1 MTTEKTPTESLPV
14 TETTLPRDL
23 QFDAVPY
30 QSDGG
35 FSGPGLIM
43 LLLGLSAAGIGLGAL
58 VHVIGQWI
66 YLVVLFPIAIGF
78 FLGGLGTYLIK
89 TGKVRSPLMAS
100 LAGLVAALL
109 CFFTQQY
116 LDYRQFLKER
126 DRERLEFKA
135 ILQENEQF
143 QKIIKKI
150 KGDKDFNDA
159 RAALQVE
166 SFPEYIDFR
175 ARMGVTIKKMNLG
188 YYGTYIY
195 WIIELLIITGIV
207 FSMVRKTARE
217 PFCPLTHTWK
227 TERCGTHFQIP
238 AELGT
243 EAIVAALQEGAIG
256 KISEVKKQTGMDSPE
271 NMIPLRLYVYASP
284 QHEEPCTVDV
294 RLASVLP
301 GKQENVE
308 EKELAMVTYPAQ
320 ALAALETL
328 CR

>member
-1 MTTEKTPTESLPV
+1 MTTEKSPTEPLPV
-14 TETTLPRDL
+14 SEATLPRDL

-30 QSDGG
+30 QPDGG

-43 LLLGLSAAGIGLGAL
+43 LILGLGAAGIGLGAL
-58 VHVIGQWI
+58 VHFIGQWI

-78 FLGGLGTYLIK
+78 FLGGLGAYLIK

-116 LDYRQFLKER
+116 LDYRQFLNER
-126 DRERLEFKA
+126 DMVRLEFKA
-135 ILQENEQF
+135 NLQQNEQF

-150 KGDKDFNDA
+150 KGDKDFDDA
-159 RAALQVE
+159 LAAMKVE
-166 SFPEYIDFR
+166 SFPQYIDFR

-195 WIIELLIITGIV
+195 WMVELLIITGIV

-217 PFCPLTHTWK
+217 PFCPLTHAWK

-238 AELGT
+238 AELGAD
-243 EAIVAALQEGAIG
+243 AIVAALQEGAIG
-256 KISEVKKQTGMDSPE
+256 KIYEVKNQPGLDSTGK
-271 NMIPLRLYVYASP
+271 MIPMRLYVYASP
-284 QHEEPCTVDV
+284 QHEEPCTVDA
-294 RLASVLP
+294 RLVSVHV
-301 GKQENVE
+301 KQDQTE
-308 EKELAMVTYPAQ
+308 EKELAIVTYPAK
-320 ALAALETL
+320 ALASLETL

>member
-1 MTTEKTPTESLPV
+1 MNTEKSPAEPLPNS
-14 TETTLPRDL
+14 EATLPRDL

-30 QSDGG
+30 QPDGG

-43 LLLGLSAAGIGLGAL
+43 LILGLGAASIGLGAL
-58 VHVIGQWI
+58 VHFIGQWI
-66 YLVVLFPIAIGF
+66 YLVVLFPIVIGF
-78 FLGGLGTYLIK
+78 FLGGLGAYLIK
-89 TGKVRSPLMAS
+89 AGKVRSPLMAS

-126 DRERLEFKA
+126 DMERLEFKA

-159 RAALQVE
+159 LAAMKVE
-166 SFPEYIDFR
+166 GFPEYIDFR
-175 ARMGVTIKKMNLG
+175 ARMGVTIKKLNLG

-195 WIIELLIITGIV
+195 WIVELLIITGIV

-217 PFCPLTHTWK
+217 PFCPLTHAWK
-227 TERCGTHFQIP
+227 TERCGTQFQIP
-238 AELGT
+238 VELGV
-243 EAIVAALQEGAIG
+243 EAIAAALQEGAIG
-256 KISEVKKQTGMDSPE
+256 KISEVKQQTEQAATG
-271 NMIPLRLYVYASP
+271 NMIPMRLYVYASP
-284 QHEEPCTVDV
+284 QHAEPCTLEVCLV
-294 RLASVLP
+294 SIHTSQNQA
-301 GKQENVE
+301 E
-308 EKELAMVTYPAQ
+308 EKELAIVTYPAQ

-328 CR
+328 CRS